1 MGVNIT
7 GQAALLQELERRFGK
22 EGLKSLTDD
31 ALKAGAKV
39 FNRELEREL
48 ETFRDTGATVEEVT
62 NAMPETIGDVRLL
75 RVHWKG
81 PAGRYRIVHLNEWG
95 TVKNPNPPGKGA
107 IARALKNSKNEY
119 RAAVKRSLQEAL
131 Q

>member
-1 MGVNIT
+1 MGVNIS
-7 GQAALLQELERRFGK
+7 GQPALLRELERILGK
-22 EGLKSLTDD
+22 EGFQLLADK
-31 ALKAGAKV
+31 ALKEGAKV
-39 FNRELEREL
+39 FNRKLEQQL

-62 NAMPETIGDVRLL
+62 NAKPETIGDVRLL

-107 IARALKNSKNEY
+107 IARALKNAKNEY
-119 RAAVKRSLQEAL
+119 RAAVKRSLEEGL